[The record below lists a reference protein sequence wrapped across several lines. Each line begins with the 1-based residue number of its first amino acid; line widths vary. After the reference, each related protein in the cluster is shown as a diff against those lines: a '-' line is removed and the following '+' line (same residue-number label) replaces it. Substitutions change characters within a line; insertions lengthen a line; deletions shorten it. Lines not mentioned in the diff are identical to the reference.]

1 MDEKEIYA
9 EKLAK
14 RAENCLLALK
24 ILFFAGLA
32 VAVGLVIFAIVAYTA
47 MDDTHAKLIGFVVFV
62 SVIAALLVGFAVC
75 ITLSQISLNK
85 LKKIN

>member
-14 RAENCLLALK
+14 RAENCLFALK
-24 ILFFAGLA
+24 ILFFIALA

-47 MDDTHAKLIGFVVFV
+47 MDDAHAKLVGFVVFI
-62 SVIAALLVGFAVC
+62 SVIAALLIGFAAC
-75 ITLSQISLNK
+75 ITVSKISLNK